1 MSDHRADPFDLEAL
15 FEAER
20 KNAPDPSTD
29 LLARIMADANQVQN
43 ELGAGDAAPASAVGF
58 WTTLRSVL
66 GGWPTFAGLATAALA
81 GVWIGV
87 SPPQSLD
94 TLTDSVLGN
103 SFDYSDYLPSFD
115 SVLTEG

>member
-1 MSDHRADPFDLEAL
+1 MSDHRTDPFDLDSF
-15 FEAER
+15 FEAE
-20 KNAPDPSTD
+20 KKDTSEPSAEF
-29 LLARIMADANQVQN
+29 LANVLADATLVQN
-43 ELGAGDAAPASAVGF
+43 QLGLANKAPKTSTGF
-58 WTTLRSVL
+58 WRTLNAVL
-66 GGWPTFAGLATAALA
+66 GGWPTFAGLATATIA

-87 SPPQSLD
+87 SPPQGLD